1 MRGVEHDLHIRGTL
15 RVGQEKH
22 VPHRNA
28 ARSSRSASVIISGE
42 ESMVS
47 TESAAFTT
55 MFSAIRPVPVANS
68 NTVLCRTTECS
79 SSYVLS

>member
-1 MRGVEHDLHIRGTL
+1 M
-15 RVGQEKH
+15 GQEKH
-22 VPHRNA
+22 VPHRNV

-47 TESAAFTT
+47 TESAAFAT
-55 MFSAIRPVPVANS
+55 MFSAIHPVPVANS